1 MMYKT
6 AIVLTVLSL
15 STTVSGNLHD
25 RIYYEA
31 KFFEWLREHSLL
43 IQTGTHF
50 VKFLQNF
57 ADNHDIIENHNAGNY
72 SYSLGKCLCFL
83 PFSLFLPLTSC

>member
-1 MMYKT
+1 MYKT
-6 AIVLTVLSL
+6 AVALAFLSL
-15 STTVSGNLHD
+15 SSSVSGNLHD

-57 ADNHDIIENHNAGNY
+57 ADNHDIIETHNAGNY
-72 SYSLGKCLCFL
+72 SYTLGECLSLF
-83 PFSLFLPLTSC
+83 PFSLLTLVLLS